1 LDRATRK
8 QLKSDN
14 FALEVQHGFE
24 FVTGH
29 RQAMVR
35 WAIIAAAVVVVAVA
49 IFLYVQH
56 QSGVRQ
62 EALQQAMRTES
73 ASVGPPTNEYAAFFP
88 TQAAKDKA
96 AVKAWTDLAAKYDGS
111 EAGIIAQYYLAGH
124 AAEAGNAKE
133 AEKRLK
139 MVVDSGNANY
149 APMAKLSL
157 AQLYASEGNLP
168 EARKLLQSLID
179 NPTGLV
185 SKEQAIITLAHV
197 LAPSDPQAAR
207 KLLEPLRGSERP
219 AVSRQA
225 LTALSE
231 LSR

>member
-1 LDRATRK
+1 
-8 QLKSDN
+8 
-14 FALEVQHGFE
+14 
-24 FVTGH
+24 
-29 RQAMVR
+29 
-35 WAIIAAAVVVVAVA
+35 
-49 IFLYVQH
+49 
-56 QSGVRQ
+56 
-62 EALQQAMRTES
+62 
-73 ASVGPPTNEYAAFFP
+73 
-88 TQAAKDKA
+88 
-96 AVKAWTDLAAKYDGS
+96 
-111 EAGIIAQYYLAGH
+111 
-124 AAEAGNAKE
+124 
-133 AEKRLK
+133 
-139 MVVDSGNANY
+139 
-149 APMAKLSL
+149 MAKLSL